1 MINTISVHVEV
12 EFCLVTVNMSIF
24 FCWFMKFANNMLVS
38 SPCIRCGLL
47 LEPGQG
53 PGGFTQHMI
62 YSAHD
67 PHRTTENGVKHYG
80 TKNYC
85 CTFNVHMQSLS
96 K

>member
-38 SPCIRCGLL
+38 STIHQVWAAAGTWSRARQL
-47 LEPGQG
+47 
-53 PGGFTQHMI
+53 

-85 CTFNVHMQSLS
+85 CTFNVHMRSLS